1 MIFKNVRYVIMATF
15 FKKRRLM
22 QLQYQ
27 KVKEMVRGY
36 VHFFHRLIVFL
47 LLCRLVHRL
56 NYVIF
61 IRFL

>member
-1 MIFKNVRYVIMATF
+1 MNVRYVFLGTF

-27 KVKEMVRGY
+27 KVKELVRGY
-36 VHFFHRLIVFL
+36 LHFFHRLTIFL
-47 LLCRLVHRL
+47 LLYRLAHRL
-56 NYVIF
+56 NYMIF